1 MPWPGNAASPW
12 ISTGTTAAGSCTSS
26 RALRVVWSARARAGR
41 QLDRLVEHRHHGVEP
56 LDRELLLPEECL
68 VEVVLERLHL
78 GQPLEQAAALVRLA
92 QDGGRDAA
100 HELVVQADGG
110 GLERGVADGLGA
122 ERVEA
127 RGEVP
132 VHAVRLH

>member
-56 LDRELLLPEECL
+56 LDRELLLPEEGL
-68 VEVVLERLHL
+68 VEVVLERLDL
-78 GQPLEQAAALVRLA
+78 GEPLQQAAARLGLERLAVLAGLDRLA
-92 QDGGRDAA
+92 QPHAL
-100 HELVVQADGG
+100 LVVRDVLDLVGDRPRVGAAQVR
-110 GLERGVADGLGA
+110 EGLGK
-122 ERVEA
+122 
-127 RGEVP
+127 G
-132 VHAVRLH
+132 